1 MSVFRQWRAGS
12 GSEAKTPKMVQKKDH
27 NESDGPKS
35 LKTCLL
41 TNLVPWD
48 DRWTV
53 VEVPNTIM
61 LKYQPISN
69 FLVRHVL
76 SVSILDELQL
86 YRSQSSDRVVRSDLS
101 SFLANECFFRETDNA
116 HRRATI

>member
-1 MSVFRQWRAGS
+1 MI
-12 GSEAKTPKMVQKKDH
+12 QKKDH
-27 NESDGPKS
+27 NGPDGPKT
-35 LKTCLL
+35 LKKCLL
-41 TNLVPWD
+41 INLVPWD
-48 DRWTV
+48 GRWTV

-86 YRSQSSDRVVRSDLS
+86 HRSQSSDRVVRSDLS
-101 SFLANECFFRETDNA
+101 SFLATECFFRETNNA
-116 HRRATI
+116 HQRTMI

>member
-1 MSVFRQWRAGS
+1 
-12 GSEAKTPKMVQKKDH
+12 MVQKKDH
-27 NESDGPKS
+27 NGTDGPKT
-35 LKTCLL
+35 LITCLL

-61 LKYQPISN
+61 LKYQPISK
-69 FLVRHVL
+69 FLVRHVF

-86 YRSQSSDRVVRSDLS
+86 HRSQSSDRVVRSDLS

-116 HRRATI
+116 HQRTMIQRKQPKPRYRSALGEC

>member
-1 MSVFRQWRAGS
+1 
-12 GSEAKTPKMVQKKDH
+12 MVQKKDH
-27 NESDGPKS
+27 NGPDGSKT

-41 TNLVPWD
+41 NNLVPWD

-53 VEVPNTIM
+53 VEVPNTVM

-69 FLVRHVL
+69 FHVRQVL

-86 YRSQSSDRVVRSDLS
+86 HRSQRSDGVVRSDLN
-101 SFLANECFFRETDNA
+101 SFLANGCFFRETDNA
-116 HRRATI
+116 HQRTMI